1 MEDITKLKISNVEK
15 ERLLIKNL
23 NNRPNAMATYGQ
35 AKMSSTEAKD
45 VFDKQFELTVKR
57 HNELCDEVGAIAEEV
72 ERELVGANSAEV
84 KRVEAEKSR
93 SSAEAQRVTNET
105 NRKNAEAVRV
115 SNENTRKTAEIAR
128 NETVGA
134 LDVAVDQ
141 LIATQEALLN
151 GEVES
156 VSIVAYPVGAVYLNT
171 NAANPAALFGGT
183 WENIGTLPAPVL
195 VNMWRRIA

>member
-1 MEDITKLKISNVEK
+1 MEDVTKLKISNVEK

-72 ERELVGANSAEV
+72 ERELVGANSAEA
-84 KRVEAEKSR
+84 KRVDAEKTR
-93 SSAEAQRVTNET
+93 SSAEALRVTAET
-105 NRKNAEAVRV
+105 YRANAEALRV
-115 SNENTRKTAEIAR
+115 MNENARKTAEIAR

-134 LDVAVDQ
+134 LDAAVEQ
-141 LIATQEALLN
+141 LIATQEALLD
-151 GEVES
+151 GVVES

-183 WENIGTLPAPVL
+183 WENIGTLPSFAMI
-195 VNMWRRIA
+195 NMWRRIA